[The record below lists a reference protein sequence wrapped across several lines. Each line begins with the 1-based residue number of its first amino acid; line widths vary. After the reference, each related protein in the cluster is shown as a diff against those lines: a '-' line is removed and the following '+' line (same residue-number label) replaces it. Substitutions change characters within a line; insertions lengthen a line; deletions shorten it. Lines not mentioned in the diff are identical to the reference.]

1 MTEIMGELKTIRD
14 QVDNVMAFS
23 EKARNNDFY
32 LFWVWAR
39 RYLKINLPYLSEE
52 VFEALNGKT
61 ETVRRVRQKIQ
72 NEEGRWPPTYQTKVA
87 RVEREQ
93 EIHQNIRS
101 V

>member
-1 MTEIMGELKTIRD
+1 MTEILGELKTVRE
-14 QVDNVMAFS
+14 QVDNVLAFS

-39 RYLKINLPYLSEE
+39 RYLNLPLPYLSEE

-72 NEEGRWPPTYQTKVA
+72 NEEGRWQPTLQTKVA

-93 EIHQNIRS
+93 GFHSNIRRL
-101 V
+101 